1 MSERSREKIALV
13 VFALLVVFAGCCLV
27 GYIFAGHSW
36 NVAATNID
44 DTFGSLDGYTV
55 IAYAGTVDKEAA
67 DADGSAANKGE
78 GYVGAGKFAPS
89 KPEDEPS
96 LSKDGNL
103 EDGTGLG
110 GEAGSENKAG
120 SEDGAGLGDGTGS
133 EGETGSE
140 DGADSGNTSDMGG
153 KDTAEREDRSAEN
166 EGSARDG
173 GVSGAD
179 FAEALVEKV
188 GTLKKSG
195 KRTWVSAAQ
204 VQQSYEDKGA
214 TVFVLDTKNPGKYS
228 EGVILKKDGHR
239 FGVFSLDKPITHL
252 NLRRLVAY
260 FESHKVDFIVAVV
273 ADSEL
278 LKEKDGIDIVISTQD
293 EGLFSMGETRKGT
306 FFVNAPEIG
315 KVGAV
320 LISPSNVVSAK
331 TIDSL

>member
-89 KPEDEPS
+89 KPEGEPS

-103 EDGTGLG
+103 EDGTDLG
-110 GEAGSENKAG
+110 GEAGSENKAD
-120 SEDGAGLGDGTGS
+120 SEDGADP

-140 DGADSGNTSDMGG
+140 DGADFGNTSDMGG
-153 KDTAEREDRSAEN
+153 KDTAERENRSAEN

-173 GVSGAD
+173 GASGAD
-179 FAEALVEKV
+179 SIEALVEKV

-239 FGVFSLDKPITHL
+239 FGVFSLDKPITPL

-260 FESHKVDFIVAVV
+260 FENHKVDFIVAVV

>member
-1 MSERSREKIALV
+1 M
-13 VFALLVVFAGCCLV
+13 

-89 KPEDEPS
+89 KPEGEPS

-103 EDGTGLG
+103 EDGTDLG
-110 GEAGSENKAG
+110 GEAGSENKAD
-120 SEDGAGLGDGTGS
+120 SEDGADP

-140 DGADSGNTSDMGG
+140 DGADFGNTSDMGG

-173 GVSGAD
+173 GASGAD
-179 FAEALVEKV
+179 SIEALVEKV

-260 FESHKVDFIVAVV
+260 FENHKVDFIVAVV